1 MAKLIQGIEEL
12 ALAYQAKVEAKA
24 NNGLPPFQ
32 AAAHQSHKDV
42 AALRLANQAEA
53 EAKDT
58 AGHTPLQ
65 IAADN
70 GRTEVVELLRQNGGD
85 N

>member
-1 MAKLIQGIEEL
+1 
-12 ALAYQAKVEAKA
+12 
-24 NNGLPPFQ
+24 
-32 AAAHQSHKDV
+32 V